1 MYYLADVL
9 PKRRLSLQSG
19 SIVGASIALL
29 ICTMNIV
36 HAQSMPPTL
45 RNFGNDPFVRI
56 SQEIA
61 DCPEPAGPRISEA
74 QWKREAHHRIE
85 QGNHCYVEGR
95 CRLANAYQYDND
107 IAEALQRRLDT
118 LRRTQPAWQ
127 NSSLWITVS
136 GRRLTVQGCVA
147 PDFHRSSFLGAL
159 REIADVEQVIDQ
171 TTSTP
176 ARGVPY
182 TLYDDLV
189 TNSSNR

>member
-9 PKRRLSLQSG
+9 PKGRLSLQSG
-19 SIVGASIALL
+19 STVGASIAML

-56 SQEIA
+56 SQAIA

-118 LRRTQPAWQ
+118 LSHSQPAWQ

-136 GRRLTVQGCVA
+136 GRRLTVGMRGAGIQPLVISECIARNCRRRAGHR
-147 PDFHRSSFLGAL
+147 PDHEHARAWRSIHF
-159 REIADVEQVIDQ
+159 I
-171 TTSTP
+171 
-176 ARGVPY
+176 
-182 TLYDDLV
+182 
-189 TNSSNR
+189 